1 MLLKGIIFALIFAL
15 FISRLIPMY
24 SKFRETNIVN
34 LLGVDWVGSTAVLVL
49 LAVMVLG
56 IVILAIALKSFH
68 QYFTG
73 NKKEDL

>member
-24 SKFRETNIVN
+24 SKFRETNTVN

-56 IVILAIALKSFH
+56 IVILAIALKSFY